1 MTETPHPTAGGS
13 RPLDYSNAVTMNPPA
28 SGLVRLGGALG
39 IAACCVG
46 LVVLLAAC
54 MGMGMVLA
62 LSIIPVALSV
72 PGLVLSIWGA
82 VFQKHQISEDTHV
95 LHALFVNGVG
105 LIGGVLEM
113 AAWRNWPLFSH

>member
-1 MTETPHPTAGGS
+1 MSETLPPSG
-13 RPLDYSNAVTMNPPA
+13 RVIDYPVAATTLNPPA

-46 LVVLLAAC
+46 LVVMVAAC
-54 MGMGMVLA
+54 MGLSMALA

-72 PGLVLSIWGA
+72 PGLVVSIWGA
-82 VFQKHQISEDTHV
+82 VFQKHQVSEETHV

-105 LIGGVLEM
+105 LIGGLLEM
-113 AAWRNWPLFSH
+113 AAWRSWPIFSH